1 MKKLHKMMK
10 AFAVCV
16 ALALVFC
23 MIPVGSVYAETNAEN
38 ESGNGSE
45 NGGNGGTPGKDDQVN
60 NEDSK
65 KTVQVTIDNTNSHLA
80 VRFYK
85 DTTNIDEKVFEG
97 FDPGQTSDPIE
108 VKEGATARIRLYVQA
123 DGHCVPDGYS
133 IDGATRLTNDSQV
146 NNRWCRAAFEI
157 TIKGDEK
164 GEMKISIPEAPVCTH
179 PDADPNVRWG
189 YHPCEEGRKHIQACT
204 VCGIDNPKT
213 LSEHTFK
220 EMTPAEYA
228 DWYYND
234 SNFAGNSAEWIAEQ
248 KANLS
253 RIWCEDLGI
262 TADTKAKFCT
272 ICEYAEKLPTQETTS
287 TDNKTDTSSSSS
299 TSSSQPAEAPAPA
312 PTPAPAAEV
321 PATQPVA
328 AALADAEGVL
338 PTGAVIVAATVSSG
352 ATYEK
357 AVEVIKAQVSGL
369 GEYSVME
376 INLTDAA
383 NTQVHQ
389 LNGYVQVTVPMP
401 ANITVKEGK
410 AIVVYRLEDDGTL
423 TRCDTT
429 VENGV
434 ITFKTNHFS
443 TYIVAEEDVTAVT
456 SPKTEDVSAGIN
468 LIFCMG
474 ILLAGAAAV
483 AVKRKMA

>member
-1 MKKLHKMMK
+1 MKKLHKMTK
-10 AFAVCV
+10 VFAVCI
-16 ALALVFC
+16 ALALVFG
-23 MIPVGSVYAETNAEN
+23 MIPMGSVYAENTGNVSDDN
-38 ESGNGSE
+38 GNGD
-45 NGGNGGTPGKDDQVN
+45 TPSSS
-60 NEDSK
+60 EDSN
-65 KTVQVTIDNTNSHLA
+65 TVHITIDNTNSHVG
-80 VRFYK
+80 VRFYP
-85 DTTNIDEKVFEG
+85 DTNQDDFEFIDLDEQKTYDVPIGTKARMRVYIQANGYYIPEDYHIDNVEKL
-97 FDPGQTSDPIE
+97 
-108 VKEGATARIRLYVQA
+108 K
-123 DGHCVPDGYS
+123 
-133 IDGATRLTNDSQV
+133 NDNKVGSG
-146 NNRWCRAAFEI
+146 WCRAAFEVTADQDK
-157 TIKGDEK
+157 TIKI
-164 GEMKISIPEAPVCTH
+164 MEASVCTH

-189 YHPCEEGRKHIQACT
+189 YHYYDEGKHIQACT
-204 VCGIDNPKT
+204 LCATDFPET

-228 DWYYND
+228 DWYYDN
-234 SNFAGNSAEWIAEQ
+234 SNFAGNSAEWIAEK
-248 KANLS
+248 KANL
-253 RIWCEDLGI
+253 IQLWCEDLGI

-272 ICEYAEKLPTQETTS
+272 ICGYAEKLPTQDTTS
-287 TDNKTDTSSSSS
+287 TDNKTDTS
-299 TSSSQPAEAPAPA
+299 TSSGTTTSQPAQ
-312 PTPAPAAEV
+312 TPAVQQTTTAETPV
-321 PATQPVA
+321 SQPVT
-328 AALADAEGVL
+328 AALADTNNVL
-338 PTGAVIVAATVSSG
+338 PTGATIAAATVTSG
-352 ATYEK
+352 AAYEK

-389 LNGYVQVTVPMP
+389 LNGYVQVSVPMP

-443 TYIVAEEDVTAVT
+443 TYIVAEEDITAVT

>member
-1 MKKLHKMMK
+1 MNEKVTQNDESICSLCCIGIG
-10 AFAVCV
+10 F
-16 ALALVFC
+16 LYDSS
-23 MIPVGSVYAETNAEN
+23 GQYAETNAGTEN

-45 NGGNGGTPGKDDQVN
+45 NGENGGTPSEN
-60 NEDSK
+60 PE
-65 KTVQVTIDNTNSHLA
+65 TVQVTIDNTNSHVG
-80 VRFYK
+80 VRFYQ
-85 DTTNIDEKVFEG
+85 DTNSVEEIDETDTFKWIA
-97 FDPGQTSDPIE
+97 PGTNETISVQKDA
-108 VKEGATARIRLYVQA
+108 KARIRVYIQA
-123 DGHCVPDGYS
+123 NGYYIPEDYH
-133 IDGATRLTNDSQV
+133 IDDVEKLTNDNKV
-146 NNRWCRAAFEI
+146 GWGWCRAAFEVTADQDK
-157 TIKGDEK
+157 TIKITEAK
-164 GEMKISIPEAPVCTH
+164 ECPENHSTIQ
-179 PDADPNVRWG
+179 PNLRWG
-189 YHPCEEGRKHIQACT
+189 YNDQGDGTHAAFCETCSTVLDHTIGKHEYM
-204 VCGIDNPKT
+204 KMT
-213 LSEHTFK
+213 LSE
-220 EMTPAEYA
+220 YVN
-228 DWYYND
+228 WYYTD
-234 SNFAGNSAEWIAEQ
+234 GDYYAGADPE
-248 KANLS
+248 K
-253 RIWCEDLGI
+253 DLAPMMKSMLEYYETQEGL
-262 TADTKAKFCT
+262 TADTVANFCK
-272 ICEYAEKLPTQETTS
+272 ICGAVEKLPTQDTTS
-287 TDNKTDTSSSSS
+287 TDNKTDTSTSSDSSS
-299 TSSSQPAEAPAPA
+299 TSSSQLA
-312 PTPAPAAEV
+312 PTPASAAEV
-321 PATQPVA
+321 PAAQPVA
-328 AALADAEGVL
+328 AGLADASGVL
-338 PTGAVIVAATVSSG
+338 PEGATIAAATVTSG

-369 GEYSVME
+369 GEFSVME

-474 ILLAGAAAV
+474 ILLAGAAV

>member
-10 AFAVCV
+10 AFAVSV

-23 MIPVGSVYAETNAEN
+23 MIPVGSVYAETNAGT
-38 ESGNGSE
+38 GNGSE
-45 NGGNGGTPGKDDQVN
+45 NGENGGTPGKDDQVN

-179 PDADPNVRWG
+179 PYADPTVRWG
-189 YHPCEEGRKHIQACT
+189 YYNYGEGKHIQACT
-204 VCGIDNPKT
+204 LCAADIPDT

-262 TADTKAKFCT
+262 AADTKAKFCT
-272 ICEYAEKLPTQETTS
+272 ICEYAEKLPTQETTP
-287 TDNKTDTSSSSS
+287 TDNKTDTSTSSS
-299 TSSSQPAEAPAPA
+299 TSSQPA
-312 PTPAPAAEV
+312 PTPAPAV
-321 PATQPVA
+321 QQPAAVETPVSQPVT

-338 PTGAVIVAATVSSG
+338 PTGAVIAAATVSSG
-352 ATYEK
+352 AAYEK

-376 INLTDAA
+376 INLTDAT

-483 AVKRKMA
+483 AMKRKMA

>member
-10 AFAVCV
+10 VFAVCV

-23 MIPVGSVYAETNAEN
+23 MIPVGSVYAEEAGKQESTGDVSGD
-38 ESGNGSE
+38 SGNGDTSS
-45 NGGNGGTPGKDDQVN
+45 P
-60 NEDSK
+60 EDSK
-65 KTVQVTIDNTNSHLA
+65 KVQVTIENSTSYVGVGFYPDTNKVEELDKTGQFQWIAPGKTETIA
-80 VRFYK
+80 V
-85 DTTNIDEKVFEG
+85 
-97 FDPGQTSDPIE
+97 QA
-108 VKEGATARIRLYVQA
+108 GATARIRLYIQI
-123 DGHCVPDGYS
+123 GGYCIPEGNS
-133 IDGATRLTNDSQV
+133 INGATPLENDSKVKDGQ
-146 NNRWCRAAFEI
+146 CSAAFEI
-157 TIKGDEK
+157 TITGDEK
-164 GEMKISIPEAPVCTH
+164 GEMKISIPEAVCPH
-179 PDADPNVRWG
+179 PNADPTIRWG
-189 YHPCEEGRKHIQACT
+189 YKNEGEGKHIKICT
-204 VCGIDNPKT
+204 VCKEVIPGT

-272 ICEYAEKLPTQETTS
+272 LCEYAEKLPTQETTS
-287 TDNKTDTSSSSS
+287 TDNKTDTSTSSS
-299 TSSSQPAEAPAPA
+299 TSSQPA
-312 PTPAPAAEV
+312 PTPAPAV
-321 PATQPVA
+321 QQPAAVETPVSQPVT

-352 ATYEK
+352 AAYEK

-376 INLTDAA
+376 INLTDAT

>member
-45 NGGNGGTPGKDDQVN
+45 NGGNGGTPGK
-60 NEDSK
+60 EDPE
-65 KTVQVTIDNTNSHLA
+65 KTVQVTIDNTKSHLA

-85 DTTNIDEKVFEG
+85 DTNNIDEDVFEG

-108 VKEGATARIRLYVQA
+108 VKEGATARIRLYVQK
-123 DGHCVPDGYS
+123 DGHCIPDGYS
-133 IDGATRLTNDSQV
+133 IDGATRLKNDSQV
-146 NNRWCRAAFEI
+146 NNGWCRAAFVI

-164 GEMKISIPEAPVCTH
+164 GEMKISIPEASVCTH

-234 SNFAGNSAEWIAEQ
+234 SNFANNSADWIAAQ

-272 ICEYAEKLPTQETTS
+272 LCEYAEKLPTQDTTS
-287 TDNKTDTSSSSS
+287 TDNKTDSSSSSS
-299 TSSSQPAEAPAPA
+299 TSGSQPAEAPAPA

-321 PATQPVA
+321 PAAQPVA
-328 AALADAEGVL
+328 AGLADASGVL
-338 PTGAVIVAATVSSG
+338 PEGATIAAATVTSG

-369 GEYSVME
+369 GEFSVME

-456 SPKTEDVSAGIN
+456 SPKTEDASAGIN

>member
-23 MIPVGSVYAETNAEN
+23 MIPMGSVYAETNAEN

-45 NGGNGGTPGKDDQVN
+45 NGGNGGTPSIGPV
-60 NEDSK
+60 
-65 KTVQVTIDNTNSHLA
+65 TVTIDNSAQQFEILLFTNFQGEESYKNEVYVCEDENGKIECSDIDITKARIGIKLRNDNTYVWPENLKIDGLTGIFNQNFNWFRAFYTINEDA
-80 VRFYK
+80 VNK
-85 DTTNIDEKVFEG
+85 QDNTVSITIPTVDTTC
-97 FDPGQTSDPIE
+97 SSIE
-108 VKEGATARIRLYVQA
+108 THKRAPHNVYYLEDGTHCAQCYTCRYMFVK
-123 DGHCVPDGYS
+123 
-133 IDGATRLTNDSQV
+133 
-146 NNRWCRAAFEI
+146 
-157 TIKGDEK
+157 
-164 GEMKISIPEAPVCTH
+164 AP
-179 PDADPNVRWG
+179 
-189 YHPCEEGRKHIQACT
+189 
-204 VCGIDNPKT
+204 
-213 LSEHTFK
+213 HTFEK
-220 EMTPAEYA
+220 MTVVEAQTK
-228 DWYYND
+228 WYSDESYN
-234 SNFAGNSAEWIAEQ
+234 SNNDKDQLIAEGV
-248 KANLS
+248 KTM
-253 RIWCEDLGI
+253 CDELGV
-262 TADTKAKFCT
+262 TQDTVINYCAFCG
-272 ICEYAEKLPTQETTS
+272 YAEKLPTQETTS
-287 TDNKTDTSSSSS
+287 TDNKTDTSTSSS
-299 TSSSQPAEAPAPA
+299 TSSQPA
-312 PTPAPAAEV
+312 PTPAPAV
-321 PATQPVA
+321 QQPAAVETPVSQPVT

-352 ATYEK
+352 AAYEK

>member
-23 MIPVGSVYAETNAEN
+23 MIPVGSVYAETNAGTGN
-38 ESGNGSE
+38 GSGNGSE
-45 NGGNGGTPGKDDQVN
+45 NGENGGTPSEN
-60 NEDSK
+60 PE
-65 KTVQVTIDNTNSHLA
+65 TVQVTIDNTNSHVG
-80 VRFYK
+80 VRFYQ
-85 DTTNIDEKVFEG
+85 DTNNVEEIDETDTFKWIA
-97 FDPGQTSDPIE
+97 PGTNETISVQKDA
-108 VKEGATARIRLYVQA
+108 KARIRVYIQA
-123 DGHCVPDGYS
+123 NGYYIPEDYH
-133 IDGATRLTNDSQV
+133 IDGVEKITNDNKV
-146 NNRWCRAAFEI
+146 GWGWCRAAFEVTADQDK
-157 TIKGDEK
+157 TIK
-164 GEMKISIPEAPVCTH
+164 ISEAKECPENHSTIQ
-179 PDADPNVRWG
+179 PNLRWG
-189 YHPCEEGRKHIQACT
+189 YNDQGDGTHAAFCETCSTVLDHTIGKHEYM
-204 VCGIDNPKT
+204 KMT
-213 LSEHTFK
+213 LSE
-220 EMTPAEYA
+220 YVN
-228 DWYYND
+228 WYYTD
-234 SNFAGNSAEWIAEQ
+234 GDYYAGADPE
-248 KANLS
+248 K
-253 RIWCEDLGI
+253 DLAPMMKSMLEYYEKQEGL
-262 TADTKAKFCT
+262 TADTVANFCK
-272 ICEYAEKLPTQETTS
+272 ICGAVEKLPVQETPA
-287 TDNKTDTSSSSS
+287 TDNKADSS
-299 TSSSQPAEAPAPA
+299 TSSTTSSQPA
-312 PTPAPAAEV
+312 PTPAPAV
-321 PATQPVA
+321 QQPAAVETPVSQPVT

-338 PTGAVIVAATVSSG
+338 PTGAAITAATVTSG
-352 ATYEK
+352 AAYEK

-369 GEYSVME
+369 GEFSVMG

-389 LNGYVQVTVPMP
+389 LNGYVQVSVPMP

-483 AVKRKMA
+483 AMKRKMA

>member
-23 MIPVGSVYAETNAEN
+23 MIPVGSVYAEEAGAGNKSEN
-38 ESGNGSE
+38 GSVNGSE
-45 NGGNGGTPGKDDQVN
+45 NGGNGGTPGK
-60 NEDSK
+60 EDPGSK
-65 KTVQVTIDNTNSHLA
+65 EDPEKTVQVTIDNTKSHLA

-85 DTTNIDEKVFEG
+85 DTNNIDENVFEG
-97 FDPGQTSDPIE
+97 LDPGQTSEPIE
-108 VKEGATARIRLYVQA
+108 VKEGATARIRLYVQK
-123 DGHCVPDGYS
+123 DGHCIPDGYS
-133 IDGATRLTNDSQV
+133 IDGATRLKNDSQV
-146 NNRWCRAAFEI
+146 NNGWCRAAFVI

-164 GEMKISIPEAPVCTH
+164 GEMKISIPEASVCTH

-189 YHPCEEGRKHIQACT
+189 YKYYDEGKHIQACT
-204 VCGIDNPKT
+204 LCATDIPDT

-234 SNFAGNSAEWIAEQ
+234 SNFANNSADWIAAQ

-253 RIWCEDLGI
+253 QLWCEELGI

-272 ICEYAEKLPTQETTS
+272 LCEYAEKLPTQDTTS
-287 TDNKTDTSSSSS
+287 TDNKTDTSTSSS
-299 TSSSQPAEAPAPA
+299 TSSQPA

-321 PATQPVA
+321 PAAQPVA
-328 AALADAEGVL
+328 AGLADASGVL
-338 PTGAVIVAATVSSG
+338 PEGATIAAATVTSG

-369 GEYSVME
+369 GEFSVME

-474 ILLAGAAAV
+474 TLLAGAAAV